1 MPLWGSLVLV
11 ATSIKYY
18 SLFTI
23 NYSLT
28 SLIFHFIIFHL
39 KFMTLL
45 ERLNTSDRFAS
56 GIGAQLVEVREGYA
70 RAELTVED
78 RHLNAAGVC
87 QGGVIY
93 TLADLAFAGVCNSHG
108 TLTLGVNTSISF
120 MKSAQLG
127 EKIIA
132 EATEVLDHHKL
143 PYCDIRVRNE
153 QGEVLAGMTGLGY
166 RTRKDYE
173 FDALM

>member
-1 MPLWGSLVLV
+1 
-11 ATSIKYY
+11 
-18 SLFTI
+18 
-23 NYSLT
+23 
-28 SLIFHFIIFHL
+28 
-39 KFMTLL
+39 MTLL
-45 ERLNTSDRFAS
+45 ERLNTADRFAS

-132 EATEVLDHHKL
+132 EANEVLDHHKL

-153 QGEVLAGMTGLGY
+153 QGEVGTDLQRIHNGITTDLLLGY
-166 RTRKDYE
+166 RHTYHPIPE
-173 FDALM
+173 

>member
-1 MPLWGSLVLV
+1 
-11 ATSIKYY
+11 
-18 SLFTI
+18 
-23 NYSLT
+23 
-28 SLIFHFIIFHL
+28 
-39 KFMTLL
+39 MTLL

-108 TLTLGVNTSISF
+108 TLTVTS
-120 MKSAQLG
+120 SANITFVRG
-127 EKIIA
+127 ATTGIITA
-132 EATEVLDHHKL
+132 EARELVNHHHLPFSEVQVTDQAGNL
-143 PYCDIRVRNE
+143 
-153 QGEVLAGMTGLGY
+153 LAVFTASGY
-166 RTRKDYE
+166 RKEGHSTTGNAK
-173 FDALM
+173 A